1 MGRILA
7 LDYGRRRTG
16 IAVTDPLQ
24 IVAEP
29 IATVETKELFEWLE
43 YYFSL
48 HAVEIVVVGLPT
60 QTDGSPSESQRY
72 ILPFMGRFA
81 KRFPDVVLCTQDER
95 YTTLEAYEAMDQ
107 VGLSRRRRAQDPGLA
122 DRVAASLILQRFLED
137 RVR

>member
-16 IAVTDPLQ
+16 IAATDPLH

-43 YYFSL
+43 HYFSL
-48 HAVEIVVVGLPT
+48 HAVELVVVGLPT
-60 QTDGSPSESQRY
+60 QTDGTPSESQRY

-81 KRFPDVVLCTQDER
+81 KRFPEIPVATQDER
-95 YTTLEAYEAMDQ
+95 YTTIEAYEAMDEA
-107 VGLSRRRRAQDPGLA
+107 GLSRRRKEQDPGLA
-122 DRVAASLILQRFLED
+122 DRVAASLILQRFLAD
-137 RVR
+137 RV